1 MKAITDRRTMMQT
14 EDGQIIY
21 QCLNGDS
28 AMFGFLVEKYKQGV
42 YALAYS
48 KLGNFH
54 DAQDITQETFI
65 KAFQKI
71 RTLKRYDAFALWLSA
86 IANNLCKNFIRSK
99 SKRPDR
105 EFAEDQSPDTVERSS
120 MDSYRDNLI
129 HESLQEALN
138 SLPEVY
144 RQVLMLHYFSG
155 YKNMDIA
162 QLLGV
167 SLRTVAERLHAGK
180 ERLREE
186 MITMMSETFKEHKLP
201 VGFTFRIVEIIKR
214 IKIHPVAQSKGLPWG
229 LSLATGIIIAVLSLN
244 PYIPQLDQFGTISG
258 APLLSES
265 KVLKVGEIPVDVVKV
280 SNVPILSNKMGKG
293 KNGEPKQPDI
303 QNALFM
309 APKAEGNTWAKKTDM
324 PTARDALYTCVVNG
338 KIYAIGGRTVDEQGN
353 DVVIKTVEE
362 YDPVKDN
369 WTKKAD
375 MPTAR
380 CFLSTSVVDGKIYA
394 IGGFSKYVWNALS
407 TVEVY
412 DPVADTWM
420 KCLDMPTR
428 RGVLS
433 TSVVNGKIYAI
444 GGADIEGQPSLS
456 TVEEYDPVKN
466 AWMKKSDM
474 PTARGGLTTSV
485 VNDEIY
491 AMGGYPEHVPNGNA
505 LSTVEVYNPAKDTWM
520 NKADMP
526 TERNGHST
534 SVVNGKIYVIG
545 GMSDRNASI
554 YKVVEVYDPATDTWA
569 KETDMPTASSWLSTS
584 VVDGKIY
591 AIGGWTAQN
600 LLSTVEEYTPE
611 GWSFAVSPQG
621 KLPTNW
627 GQMKQ
632 NK

>member
-1 MKAITDRRTMMQT
+1 MMQT

-28 AMFGFLVEKYKQGV
+28 AMFGFLVDKYREGV

-280 SNVPILSNKMGKG
+280 SNVPILSSKMGKG

-309 APKAEGNTWAKKTDM
+309 APQAEGGT
-324 PTARDALYTCVVNG
+324 
-338 KIYAIGGRTVDEQGN
+338 
-353 DVVIKTVEE
+353 
-362 YDPVKDN
+362 

-375 MPTAR
+375 MPTGR
-380 CFLSTSVVDGKIYA
+380 
-394 IGGFSKYVWNALS
+394 W
-407 TVEVY
+407 
-412 DPVADTWM
+412 
-420 KCLDMPTR
+420 
-428 RGVLS
+428 VLG

-444 GGADIEGQPSLS
+444 GGDGIGGLTA
-456 TVEEYDPVKN
+456 VEEYDLTRDV
-466 AWMKKSDM
+466 WTKKANM
-474 PTARGGLTTSV
+474 PTGRV
-485 VNDEIY
+485 
-491 AMGGYPEHVPNGNA
+491 A
-505 LSTVEVYNPAKDTWM
+505 LSTCTVNGKIYAIGGEVTVVEAYD
-520 NKADMP
+520 P
-526 TERNGHST
+526 TTDKWEEVTNMTSPRLCPST

-545 GMSDRNASI
+545 GAWDFI
-554 YKVVEVYDPATDTWA
+554 K
-569 KETDMPTASSWLSTS
+569 
-584 VVDGKIY
+584 
-591 AIGGWTAQN
+591 
-600 LLSTVEEYTPE
+600 LSTVEEYTPE
-611 GWSFAVSPQG
+611 GWQPFAVSPQG
-621 KLPTNW
+621 KLSSKW

>member
-1 MKAITDRRTMMQT
+1 MRT

-48 KLGNFH
+48 KLGNLH

-120 MDSYRDNLI
+120 MDSYRDDLI

-280 SNVPILSNKMGKG
+280 SNVPILSSKIGKG
-293 KNGEPKQPDI
+293 KSGEPKQSDM
-303 QNALFM
+303 QNSFFM
-309 APKAEGNTWAKKTDM
+309 APQAKGGEWINKADM
-324 PTARDALYTCVVNG
+324 QDGRIYFATCLVDG
-338 KIYAIGGRTVDEQGN
+338 KIYAIGGSTKDGLTN
-353 DVVIKTVEE
+353 LSTVERYDPNTNTWARVADMPSTRRDHSTNAVDGKIYVIGGSVDSTWPHNMPVIE
-362 YDPVKDN
+362 YDPAKDEWTEKSSPPNPMAVHCSAVVNGKIYVFGGLDAAGNTVKNVSEYDPAN
-369 WTKKAD
+369 DKWAQKAD

-380 CFLSTSVVDGKIYA
+380 CFASASAVDGKIYVIGGVTTA
-394 IGGFSKYVWNALS
+394 IGL
-407 TVEVY
+407 
-412 DPVADTWM
+412 
-420 KCLDMPTR
+420 
-428 RGVLS
+428 
-433 TSVVNGKIYAI
+433 
-444 GGADIEGQPSLS
+444 GGQALS
-456 TVEEYDPVKN
+456 TVEEYDPATDTWTAKT
-466 AWMKKSDM
+466 DM
-474 PTARGGLTTSV
+474 PIVNSAHTS
-485 VNDEIY
+485 
-491 AMGGYPEHVPNGNA
+491 G
-505 LSTVEVYNPAKDTWM
+505 
-520 NKADMP
+520 
-526 TERNGHST
+526 
-534 SVVNGKIYVIG
+534 VVNGKIYVIG
-545 GMSDRNASI
+545 GAISPAD
-554 YKVVEVYDPATDTWA
+554 YTQEVCKYDPVKDRWERMTDILTPRA
-569 KETDMPTASSWLSTS
+569 FLSTS
-584 VVDGKIY
+584 EVNGKLY
-591 AIGGWTAQN
+591 AIGGSKMNSLALT
-600 LLSTVEEYTPE
+600 LVEEYTPE
-611 GWSFAVSPQG
+611 SGQFTVSPQG